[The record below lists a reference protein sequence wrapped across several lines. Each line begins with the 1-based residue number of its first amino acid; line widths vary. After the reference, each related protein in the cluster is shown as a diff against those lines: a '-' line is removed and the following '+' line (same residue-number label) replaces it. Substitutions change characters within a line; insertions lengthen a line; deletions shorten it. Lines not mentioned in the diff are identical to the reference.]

1 MSEPPPTTPK
11 TVVIHFLSGAI
22 PAALAIVLTLWQTL
36 HPFASHQHRGM
47 LYILLLAGFIAPM
60 AVTVWCKVDH
70 SRRQTAAAEEAAAE
84 RDRVLNDKVDAL
96 TQFVHKHD
104 GDVECRF
111 GQLSRS
117 MSGVHQHLAKHDE
130 ALAGNKEALAESKA
144 EIEHIRNLILE
155 NDPPQFTQQRLGP
168 RSLS

>member
-1 MSEPPPTTPK
+1 MPEAPPK
-11 TVVIHFLSGAI
+11 TVVAHFLSGAI
-22 PAALAIVLTLWQTL
+22 PAALAIVLALWQTL
-36 HPFASHQHRGM
+36 EPFASDQHRGM
-47 LYILLLAGFIAPM
+47 LYIFLLAGLIAPM

-70 SRRQTAAAEEAAAE
+70 SRRQTAAAEAAAAE

-96 TQFVHKHD
+96 SAFVHTHD
-104 GDVECRF
+104 GNVECRF

-130 ALAGNKEALAESKA
+130 ALAENKA